1 MGVGNESFRKAC
13 QRRLSLALFSLA
25 SLPAAATNL
34 YDNISVSSGAVDRAA
49 TDGPLF
55 DSFSTR
61 STASV
66 LSLVL
71 INLTNDGVTGST
83 GSFSVNLYADSSTIP
98 GALLTTIAT
107 LPDSDLSTA
116 IDSIALF
123 PATAELLAANTRY
136 WIGLVGPASAVAW
149 SVASDAT
156 GTGVAGEFWAST
168 PGGSLTVITNSDAI
182 APYQMLVSVATPSVP
197 EPSTWAML
205 ILGFAGLGFVGY
217 RFSPKRRPFPG

>member
-1 MGVGNESFRKAC
+1 MKAFA
-13 QRRLSLALFSLA
+13 RHASVALSLALVSLA

-34 YDNISVSSGAVDRAA
+34 YDNISVASGAVDRAA
-49 TDGPLF
+49 NDGPLF
-55 DSFSTR
+55 DSFSTGA
-61 STASV
+61 TASV

-83 GSFSVNLYADSSTIP
+83 GSFSVNLYADSSTSP

-107 LPDSDLSTA
+107 LPDSDLSTT

-123 PATAELLAANTRY
+123 PATPELLAANTRY
-136 WIGLVGPASAVAW
+136 WIGLVGPTSAVAW

-168 PGGSLTVITNSDAI
+168 PGGFPSVIANSDANP
-182 APYQMLVSVATPSVP
+182 PYQMLVSVTTPSVP

-217 RFSPKRRPFPG
+217 RFPPKAKPFSA